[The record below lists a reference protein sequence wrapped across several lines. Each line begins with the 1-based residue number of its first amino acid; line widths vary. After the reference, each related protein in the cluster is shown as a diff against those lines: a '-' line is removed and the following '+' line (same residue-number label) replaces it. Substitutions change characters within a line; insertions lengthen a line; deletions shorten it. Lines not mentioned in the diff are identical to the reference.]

1 MATLAQLRARLNGE
15 LGVTIDTETKPW
27 PQAVRSQA
35 IADGYAELWR
45 AGVWK
50 DAKQDIASVTD
61 QWLYALTSIRKLDRL
76 ELLDSSGRLLDRP
89 RGVIELDGSGTNVS
103 QLRMIAPV
111 SGGFT
116 LRVRGWAPYVSVFA
130 NDAAVDDLPA
140 EHIRIPLL
148 KAKAIIYRVS
158 LGSYARYG
166 ERQAAPPE
174 QNLTPD
180 QILAIIAA
188 AEREFESES
197 KALARMRVRT
207 GRARSV

>member
-1 MATLAQLRARLNGE
+1 VATLLQLRTRLNGE
-15 LGVTIDTETKPW
+15 IGVVTDTDTAPW
-27 PQAVRSQA
+27 PVAVRSQA
-35 IADGYAELWR
+35 IADGYASLWR

-50 DAKQDIASVTD
+50 DAKQDIVSVTD
-61 QWLYALTSIRKLDRL
+61 QWTYALTTIRKLDRL
-76 ELLDSSGRLLDRP
+76 ELLDSSSRLVDRP
-89 RGVIELDGSGTNVS
+89 RGVIELDGTGTNVS

-111 SGGFT
+111 SSGYT

-148 KAKAIIYRVS
+148 KAKAIIYRIS

-166 ERQAAPPE
+166 ERQAAPPV

-188 AEREFESES
+188 AEREFESEA
-197 KALARMRVRT
+197 KQLARMRVRS
-207 GRARSV
+207 GRPRSI